1 MKLTWNPWK
10 RIKELEQDVANL
22 GVCLDAA
29 YGDVDSMLGTLEQI
43 AMVAGPR
50 SSAIVRRMSNM
61 AQEAVDKLYGY
72 EELEE

>member
-1 MKLTWNPWK
+1 MIWNPWK

-29 YGDVDSMLGTLEQI
+29 YGDVESMLGTLEQI

-50 SSAIVRRMSNM
+50 SNVTVRRMSNM

-72 EELEE
+72 EADEE